1 MSKKY
6 TVRYWEHNYIE
17 QEIEADSKE
26 EAESKMQDMVCS
38 GEIDLSFAELDNCG
52 YEVVDDDEVDEK

>member
-17 QEIEADSKE
+17 IEVEADSKDD
-26 EAESKMQDMVCS
+26 AETKAQEMVCS
-38 GEIDLSFAELDNCG
+38 GEVDLSFAELENCG
-52 YEVVDDDEVDEK
+52 YEVVDDEEVDEK